1 MKILISLA
9 AMGLLSACVSAAS
22 YDRDQAYAKCN
33 GIPNN
38 ASRNVCI
45 ADAIRDA
52 ERDRHD
58 QAARQAQQ
66 DENAER
72 RELGREIA
80 GAEKNR

>member
-1 MKILISLA
+1 
-9 AMGLLSACVSAAS
+9 MGGVLGGSV
-22 YDRDQAYAKCN
+22 
-33 GIPNN
+33 
-38 ASRNVCI
+38 VCI